1 MRFPPVTF
9 LYDRKQF
16 IFCKHHGKTDGMQ
29 RAPAKPANPGDPRRS
44 GTGATPRVLMLGTD
58 PGGRGGVATVVSLLR
73 QDGLFEREGV
83 CYVAT
88 HAQGSR
94 LARTGI
100 ALRGLVHTLAWLA
113 RRPARRPHTMHVH
126 AASNG
131 SFVRKSV
138 LLALGRAAG
147 CKTVFHLHGAC
158 FDGFIERSGPLMRR
172 WIRHTL
178 ESSSVVLALSS
189 RWAGFLR
196 GFAPAAEV
204 VVIPNSVPLPP
215 SANQPEEP
223 GRILFLGQVEP
234 RKGIYE
240 LVEAVALLRARF
252 PQVELA
258 VGGQGA
264 MAELRRRAAQWNV
277 ADRIDELG
285 WVDAGQKAQQ
295 LARAAIF
302 CLPSHAEGLPMAML
316 EAMAAGKAIVV
327 TGVGGIPDAVRD
339 GDNGLLVPPGD
350 VQALA
355 AALARLLDDEQERRR
370 LGARARATIE
380 QEFESGVVI
389 RRLSA
394 VYEQLRVGIAS
405 RRRP

>member
-1 MRFPPVTF
+1 
-9 LYDRKQF
+9 
-16 IFCKHHGKTDGMQ
+16 
-29 RAPAKPANPGDPRRS
+29 
-44 GTGATPRVLMLGTD
+44 MLGTE

-83 CYVAT
+83 LYVPT
-88 HAQGSR
+88 HAEGSSAAKLGAAVKGLVR
-94 LARTGI
+94 TLACLARG
-100 ALRGLVHTLAWLA
+100 RA
-113 RRPARRPHTMHVH
+113 RRPQVMHVH
-126 AASNG
+126 AASKG

-158 FDGFIERSGPLMRR
+158 FDSFIAGSGPLMQR

-178 ESSSVVLALSS
+178 EKSSVVIALST

-196 GFAPAAEV
+196 EFAPGARVE
-204 VVIPNSVPLPP
+204 VIPNSVPVP
-215 SANQPEEP
+215 AVTAGQAEP

-240 LVEAVALLRARF
+240 LVEAVALLRERF
-252 PQVELA
+252 PQIELA
-258 VGGQGA
+258 IGGQG
-264 MAELRRRAAQWNV
+264 ELQEVRRRALELDV
-277 ADRIDELG
+277 ADRVTELG
-285 WVDAGQKAQQ
+285 WVDAARKAQE

-339 GDNGLLVPPGD
+339 GGNGLLVPPGD
-350 VQALA
+350 VAALA
-355 AALARLLDDEQERRR
+355 AALARLLGDEGERQR
-370 LGARARATIE
+370 LGEQARATIQ

-389 RRLSA
+389 GRISA
-394 VYEQLRVGIAS
+394 VYEQLREEIAS
-405 RRRP
+405 RGG